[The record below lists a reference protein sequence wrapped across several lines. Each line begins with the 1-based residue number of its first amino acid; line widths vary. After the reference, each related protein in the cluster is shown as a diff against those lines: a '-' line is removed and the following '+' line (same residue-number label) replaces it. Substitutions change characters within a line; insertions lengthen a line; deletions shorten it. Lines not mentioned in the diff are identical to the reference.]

1 MNRSMSL
8 VAVAAIVLGISPR
21 IAIAGEM
28 PNYSGKYLQ
37 EQSKKEA
44 STLPDSILEVTQTED
59 AVVITQEIYG
69 KKVTAHCPF
78 NGSDG
83 DYTSPGGILGKCKA
97 RLDQKSLTVES
108 FLIAHTPSKETVR
121 MHSKERWQLSKDG
134 KTLTIRTDTDFP
146 DFPGGVTSAVGDLT
160 SSTRKYA
167 RVDNP

>member
-1 MNRSMSL
+1 MNRTMSL
-8 VAVAAIVLGISPR
+8 VAVAAIVLEISSR

-37 EQSKKEA
+37 ERPKKA
-44 STLPDSILEVTQTED
+44 SSLPDSTLEVAQTED
-59 AVVITQEIYG
+59 AVVITQEVYG
-69 KKVTAHCPF
+69 RKVIGRCPF
-78 NGSDG
+78 NGSEG

-97 RLDQKSLTVES
+97 RLDMKSLTVES

-146 DFPGGVTSAVGDLT
+146 DFPGGVTSALGDDLT

-167 RVDNP
+167 RVGNP